1 MTHAETKI
9 NKTVLSLLLRTY
21 NSLDNNGKKEFL
33 MEFMFEFPQYYHEFI
48 GYLDQK
54 DYNKIV
60 GQA

>member
-21 NSLDNNGKKEFL
+21 KSLDNNGKKEFL
-33 MEFMFEFPQYYHEFI
+33 MEFMFQFPQYYQEFI
-48 GYLDQK
+48 GYLDK
-54 DYNKIV
+54 TEYSKIV